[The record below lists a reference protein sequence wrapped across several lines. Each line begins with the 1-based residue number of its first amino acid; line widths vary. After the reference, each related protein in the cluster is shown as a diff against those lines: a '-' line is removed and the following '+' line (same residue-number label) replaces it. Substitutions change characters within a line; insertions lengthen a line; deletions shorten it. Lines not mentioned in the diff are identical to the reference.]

1 MLGSYSLLLLVYELP
16 SLMSENEKKKNA
28 LEPENKTNC
37 KKKGEITS
45 ESSSLSQMKSINIL
59 EEIILKTKHLL

>member
-1 MLGSYSLLLLVYELP
+1 M
-16 SLMSENEKKKNA
+16 KKKKKKRNA

-59 EEIILKTKHLL
+59 EEIILKTNHLL

>member
-1 MLGSYSLLLLVYELP
+1 
-16 SLMSENEKKKNA
+16 MSENGKKRNA

-37 KKKGEITS
+37 KKKGEMTS
-45 ESSSLSQMKSINIL
+45 KSSSLSQMKSINIL

>member
-1 MLGSYSLLLLVYELP
+1 MLGSCSLLLLVYELP
-16 SLMSENEKKKNA
+16 SLMSENGKKRNA

-37 KKKGEITS
+37 KKKGEMTS
-45 ESSSLSQMKSINIL
+45 KSSSLSQMKSISIL